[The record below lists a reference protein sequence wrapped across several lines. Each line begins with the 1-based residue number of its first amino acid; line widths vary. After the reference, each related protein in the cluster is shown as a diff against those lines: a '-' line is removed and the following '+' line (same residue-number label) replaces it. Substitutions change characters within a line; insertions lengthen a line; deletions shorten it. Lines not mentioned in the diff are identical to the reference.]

1 MSTLDGLGA
10 RLSELVRSTGLSQQD
25 FAERLETSPSF
36 ISDIVRGVKRP
47 GSEFLHKVRE
57 AFGVSIDWLLDG
69 SGAMRGGRPIEID
82 SFKLIAAQIELARL
96 AKIDGEPKALTL
108 LGQLCGAEEARSL
121 SAERMGEL
129 LKPYVKASEEIL
141 LAALIYNS
149 HLWTTNAEER
159 IRGGIST
166 ASAFFESKRPLDI
179 LKALLGAAGAEAGVA
194 EAATTGVH
202 QVNIGSRV
210 RAAAGDYYEGRKRPK
225 RD

>member
-96 AKIDGEPKALTL
+96 ATIDGEPKALTL
-108 LGQLCGAEEARSL
+108 LRQLCSAEEAKPI

-129 LKPYVKASEEIL
+129 LKPYAKASDETL

-179 LKALLGAAGAEAGVA
+179 LKAVLGAAGADAG
-194 EAATTGVH
+194 AADAAATGVH

-225 RD
+225 RH